1 MTLVILAAGMGSRYG
16 GLKQLDPMTEK
27 GEVLLDFSVYDA
39 RRAGFD
45 RVVFIIKEENYALF
59 RETVGARMEGEI
71 EVRYAFQ
78 APDRAIPGGCAV
90 PAVRRAPGAKPLGTG
105 HALLC
110 AEEAVAG
117 DCFAVINADDF
128 YGADAFE
135 KLASFLRESG
145 QREAKPPVFA
155 MAGYVLEKTLTDSGS
170 VSRGICETDPDGRL
184 RRISE
189 RTKIYRLPSGEVV
202 YEENGKTTP
211 TDPAGVVSMNCW
223 AFTPAVFPLLK
234 RGFAAFL
241 QELAAAESAAGDPA
255 AGGKNIEKAE
265 FYLPVCVD
273 EAMRREECAVRVLKT
288 AADWYGVT
296 YPDDKPQVKA
306 SLRALIDAG
315 VYPDGLWGN
324 GKV

>member
-1 MTLVILAAGMGSRYG
+1 M
-16 GLKQLDPMTEK
+16 
-27 GEVLLDFSVYDA
+27 
-39 RRAGFD
+39 
-45 RVVFIIKEENYALF
+45 FIIKEENYALF

-155 MAGYVLEKTLTDSGS
+155 MAGYVLEKTLTDSAAYPAAFAKRIPTAGCAGS
-170 VSRGICETDPDGRL
+170 VRE
-184 RRISE
+184 RRSTAFRAE
-189 RTKIYRLPSGEVV
+189 RWCTRKTGKPLP
-202 YEENGKTTP
+202 P
-211 TDPAGVVSMNCW
+211 
-223 AFTPAVFPLLK
+223 
-234 RGFAAFL
+234 
-241 QELAAAESAAGDPA
+241 
-255 AGGKNIEKAE
+255 I
-265 FYLPVCVD
+265 LPV
-273 EAMRREECAVRVLKT
+273 LF
-288 AADWYGVT
+288 
-296 YPDDKPQVKA
+296 P
-306 SLRALIDAG
+306 
-315 VYPDGLWGN
+315 
-324 GKV
+324 